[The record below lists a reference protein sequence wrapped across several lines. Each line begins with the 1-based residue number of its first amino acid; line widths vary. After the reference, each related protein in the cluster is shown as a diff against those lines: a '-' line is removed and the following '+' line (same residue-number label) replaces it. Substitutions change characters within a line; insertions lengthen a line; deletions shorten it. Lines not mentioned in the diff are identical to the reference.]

1 MHVESSHC
9 TSQYMQASS
18 CFDCGLSSMYGPGK
32 QFYPQN
38 STIERVATIP
48 GRGKFPKQQSNR
60 PFRLRISLTYLS
72 ATKPNSPHDWYVR
85 WSNPILYDGNCPR
98 KEDNR
103 PKTAHQ
109 RIGTSVSL
117 LLHLVRAAGASQVP
131 TVHSQECAPE
141 KKPSVQYSCA
151 LARPI
156 HRTQVPAGHGNHR

>member
-1 MHVESSHC
+1 M
-9 TSQYMQASS
+9 YFRA

-38 STIERVATIP
+38 STIGRVATIP

-103 PKTAHQ
+103 PKTAH
-109 RIGTSVSL
+109 
-117 LLHLVRAAGASQVP
+117 LVRAARASQVP
-131 TVHSQECAPE
+131 TVHSQKCAPE
-141 KKPSVQYSCA
+141 KKPSVQYSCV

>member
-1 MHVESSHC
+1 VATIPGRGKFM
-9 TSQYMQASS
+9 
-18 CFDCGLSSMYGPGK
+18 GLAD
-32 QFYPQN
+32 
-38 STIERVATIP
+38 STIRRVATIS

-60 PFRLRISLTYLS
+60 PFRLRIILTYLS
-72 ATKPNSPHDWYVR
+72 ATKPNSPHD

-117 LLHLVRAAGASQVP
+117 LLHLVRAARASQVP
-131 TVHSQECAPE
+131 TVHSQKCAPE

-151 LARPI
+151 HARPI